1 MGTLFTKMKPD
12 GIILVGGRSRR
23 FGQDKALFVMP
34 GQTQTNV
41 ELMVAKLQPFT
52 NRIWLAAN
60 STNGPKL
67 QTLFQQNPQIKVCL
81 DPAAYP
87 DYGPLAGL
95 YAVTAKQP
103 QRQDYLMVATD
114 YPYLTTTLLKKLAQ
128 QPQSFIQT
136 PEHTHYTLAHF
147 TTTHAPLAKLLKQ
160 RQHHLKAFIVAS
172 AGCQPLQVPTS
183 PALRNLNYRQSL

>member
-1 MGTLFTKMKPD
+1 MNPD

-52 NRIWLAAN
+52 KQIWLAAN
-60 STNGPKL
+60 ADNGPQL
-67 QTLFQQNPQIKVCL
+67 QALFQQKSQIKVCV

-95 YAVTAKQP
+95 YAVTAQQP
-103 QRQDYLMVATD
+103 QQQDYLMVATD
-114 YPYLTTTLLKKLAQ
+114 YPYLTTTLLSQLAQ

-136 PEHTHYTLAHF
+136 PTHAHYTLAHF
-147 TTTHAPLAKLLKQ
+147 ATTHAPLARLLKQ
-160 RQHHLKAFIVAS
+160 QQHHLKAFIVAS
-172 AGCQPLQVPTS
+172 AGCQPLQVPASQT
-183 PALRNLNYRQSL
+183 LRNLNYRQF